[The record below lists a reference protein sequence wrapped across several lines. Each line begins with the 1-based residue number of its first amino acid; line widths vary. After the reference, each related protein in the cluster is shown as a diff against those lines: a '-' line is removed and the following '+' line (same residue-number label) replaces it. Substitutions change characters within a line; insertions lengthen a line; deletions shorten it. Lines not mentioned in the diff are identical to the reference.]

1 MNTVFSTM
9 CQSYALASMG
19 CMDSCSEKG
28 GHYRVGLG
36 WMWVVKS
43 SKRVGDGLGGMEL
56 GRGNLCMATE
66 DRHLGISRTSPSL
79 CHKCGLE
86 LIMLTRVCN
95 MYICAFIYVCVYKV
109 PAANDP
115 PSGPLWGPEVSHI
128 VLLFFLYYNC
138 NFRPDVRCSFLEW
151 GRCRSQKY
159 TEPPWVRCS
168 IVARERRPWRTLP
181 KGLCVW

>member
-1 MNTVFSTM
+1 MLQRRRAVLLIIRPCVTALFPFRTQFNVISERTQDGDQVLDADNFFSACSPLNTCVHVSDVDEKLLLPPLMNTVFSTM

-19 CMDSCSEKG
+19 CMASCSERG

-66 DRHLGISRTSPSL
+66 DRQLGLSRTSPTL
-79 CHKCGLE
+79 CHECGLE

-95 MYICAFIYVCVYKV
+95 MYICAFIYVCIQS
-109 PAANDP
+109 
-115 PSGPLWGPEVSHI
+115 SG
-128 VLLFFLYYNC
+128 C
-138 NFRPDVRCSFLEW
+138 
-151 GRCRSQKY
+151 K
-159 TEPPWVRCS
+159 
-168 IVARERRPWRTLP
+168 
-181 KGLCVW
+181 